1 MHSEMSLST
10 TSTYSYAMTGPP
22 QTQIVRS
29 SSASRSRWQN
39 LVIEAGVTAG
49 GIGAAVSEESMKSLK
64 YCLHWLHYA
73 TAHLDHQVG
82 VLRDFILSLS
92 SQHRSN
98 ALVRSEDSRA
108 AEILNGIKRDV
119 VETIRKVVDVVSKY
133 AGAALPE
140 QARRYVRSSILGLPE
155 RWAQAMQGVPNQPI
169 LAANANG
176 TETGASSGPD
186 NEADRQ
192 QATPMGTTQAAA
204 ERTLTFAVESLDMLR
219 GVLNIFNDS
228 VERADA
234 YVQPVSIYV
243 ALANTVL
250 CSWVERLRLVGLQ
263 RQQALS
269 SNPQRQGRHGLPV
282 RSSPYPSIASPLS
295 NSTSTINGNAST
307 TGIKRREGED
317 TDDDA
322 ELHQRRKNSRT
333 SEVRQSGSVEVTQSA
348 NMEVDA

>member
-29 SSASRSRWQN
+29 SSAVRSRWQN

-82 VLRDFILSLS
+82 ILRDFILSLS

-119 VETIRKVVDVVSKY
+119 VETIRKVVDVVSTY

-155 RWAQAMQGVPNQPI
+155 RWAQAMQGLPNQQGIEAASAGSEPV
-169 LAANANG
+169 AANG
-176 TETGASSGPD
+176 VDG
-186 NEADRQ
+186 EAD
-192 QATPMGTTQAAA
+192 ASMSTTHAAA

-234 YVQPVSIYV
+234 
-243 ALANTVL
+243 
-250 CSWVERLRLVGLQ
+250 
-263 RQQALS
+263 
-269 SNPQRQGRHGLPV
+269 
-282 RSSPYPSIASPLS
+282 
-295 NSTSTINGNAST
+295 
-307 TGIKRREGED
+307 
-317 TDDDA
+317 
-322 ELHQRRKNSRT
+322 
-333 SEVRQSGSVEVTQSA
+333 
-348 NMEVDA
+348 